1 MPEKPR
7 VSLDRS
13 GGLHLD
19 DVLVHDVS
27 LVHAEMM
34 TKRRLWMSC
43 YLEGTGVENDRVTFM
58 ITASGNRLVFEVEE
72 RPRGNVS
79 VEG

>member
-1 MPEKPR
+1 MADRPR

-19 DVLVHDVS
+19 DVSVRDVS
-27 LVHAEMM
+27 LVHAEML

-43 YLEGTGVENDRVTFM
+43 YLEGTGVEGDRVTFM
-58 ITASGNRLVFEVEE
+58 ITASGNRLVFEVDE
-72 RPRGNVS
+72 RPEGTVS